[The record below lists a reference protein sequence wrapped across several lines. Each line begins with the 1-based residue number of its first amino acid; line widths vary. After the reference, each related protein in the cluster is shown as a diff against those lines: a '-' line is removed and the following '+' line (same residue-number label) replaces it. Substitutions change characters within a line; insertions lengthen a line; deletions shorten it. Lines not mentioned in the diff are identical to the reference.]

1 MLQFNDVVLKRAAIV
16 VSLILGLVTMF
27 GVIPLSAVF
36 MYKIDQY
43 MNIQDDNV
51 EKILLLRSQIASLN
65 KKTKY
70 SHEHCLGRIARIE
83 QVQDDVIGNRIHISR

>member
-1 MLQFNDVVLKRAAIV
+1 MLTFNDVVIKRAAIL

-27 GVIPLSAVF
+27 GVIPISAVF

-43 MNIQDDNV
+43 MRIQDNNV
-51 EKILLLRSQIASLN
+51 QQLLLVKSQIASLS

-83 QVQDDVIGNRIHISR
+83 QVQDDVIGRRIN